1 MNTQQVAHRLVE
13 MCRQGQNLEAIDE
26 LYGEHILS
34 QEMPGIPNASVQ
46 GIDNVRK
53 KSQDWLASVEQF
65 HSSEV
70 SEPVVAGDHFTIK
83 MDFDVTFKERG
94 RQKMEEVCVFKV
106 NEGKIVSEQFFYDLP
121 EM

>member
-46 GIDNVRK
+46 EIDNVRK
-53 KSQDWLASVEQF
+53 KSQDWLASVEEF